1 MERRKR
7 EVKAVLDKQLGEQML
22 EKKRVEDERNRY
34 EQELLARCKEE
45 IEAEKRKQAA
55 YKAKLMDE
63 KEKMEKLKA
72 DQLRDKQNKL

>member
-1 MERRKR
+1 MI
-7 EVKAVLDKQLGEQML
+7 EQ
-22 EKKRVEDERNRY
+22 KRVEDERARY
-34 EQELLARCKEE
+34 EQELLARCQAE

-72 DQLRDKQNKL
+72 DQLRDK